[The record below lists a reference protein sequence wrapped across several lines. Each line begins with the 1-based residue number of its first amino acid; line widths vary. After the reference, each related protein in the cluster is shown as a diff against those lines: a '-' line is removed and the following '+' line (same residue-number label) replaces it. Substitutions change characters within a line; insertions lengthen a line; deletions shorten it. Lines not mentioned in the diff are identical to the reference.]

1 MTLIILACVFAVTLA
16 AGIPIA
22 FCLGLA
28 SLTALISIGNPLF
41 LRMVPQMVFQGMSMF
56 SLMAIP
62 FFILAGEIMN
72 KARITQTIIGFANV
86 LVGHIRGALAHVNIV
101 SSIFF
106 AGITGAAVADTAALG
121 TILIPSM
128 VKEGYKEDFSAAVTI
143 SSSIIG
149 PIIPPSIVMV
159 IYGVTMKESIAAL
172 FASGFVPGLL
182 IGLSLMIVSYIIARK
197 KGYGHKPR
205 ASLGEILRQSKN
217 AFIGLM
223 IPIIILGG
231 ILTGVFTPTEAAA
244 VAVAYGVIVG
254 LFVFK
259 TLKLSD
265 FPLMLKRTAI
275 TSSVVLLII
284 GSANIM
290 GWVLAYQRMPELLAK
305 TFLSLTQN
313 PYLILMMINVLLLV
327 VGMFMEI
334 SASIVLLAP
343 ILAPL
348 AQSLGIHPLHF
359 AMIMLI
365 NLNIGLI
372 TPPLGQCIFTVC
384 GITNL
389 KMEQVVKATF
399 PFLMVELGVLVLI
412 TFFPMITKFVP
423 MMLGYIN

>member
-1 MTLIILACVFAVTLA
+1 MTLIILASVFTITLIL
-16 AGIPIA
+16 GIPIA
-22 FCLGLA
+22 FCLGLS
-28 SLTALISIGNPLF
+28 SLAALISIGNPLF
-41 LRMVPQMVFQGMSMF
+41 LRMVPQMIFQGMSMF

-62 FFILAGEIMN
+62 FFILAGELMN
-72 KARITQTIIGFANV
+72 KSEITQTIISFANS

-121 TILIPSM
+121 TILIPAM
-128 VKEGYKEDFSAAVTI
+128 VKEGYEEDFSAAVTI

-172 FASGFVPGLL
+172 FAAGFVPGLM
-182 IGLSLMIVSYIIARK
+182 IGLSLMLVSYIIARIR
-197 KGYGHKPR
+197 GYGRKKR
-205 ASLGEILRQSKN
+205 SSLMQIISEGKKAL
-217 AFIGLM
+217 IGLM
-223 IPIIILGG
+223 TPVIILGG

-244 VAVAYGVIVG
+244 VAVVYSMIVG
-254 LFVFK
+254 LFVFR

-284 GSANIM
+284 GAANIM
-290 GWVLAYQRMPELLAK
+290 GWVLAFQRMPQMLADM
-305 TFLSLTQN
+305 FLSITNN
-313 PYLILMMINVLLLV
+313 PYLILLMINVMLLF

-343 ILAPL
+343 ILSPL
-348 AQSLGIHPLHF
+348 AQSLGIEPLHF
-359 AMIMLI
+359 AMVMLV

-389 KMEQVVKATF
+389 KMEQVVRATF
-399 PFLMVELGVLVLI
+399 PFLLAELVVLVLI
-412 TFFPMITKFVP
+412 TFFPVITNIVP
-423 MMLGYIN
+423 QMLGYVH

>member
-1 MTLIILACVFAVTLA
+1 MTLIILALVFAVTLLM
-16 AGIPIA
+16 GIPIA

-28 SLTALISIGNPLF
+28 SLAALVTIGNPLF
-41 LRMVPQMVFQGMSMF
+41 LRLVPQMVFQGMSMF

-62 FFILAGEIMN
+62 FFIFAGEIMN
-72 KARITQTIIGFANV
+72 KSQITQTIIGFANA
-86 LVGHIRGALAHVNIV
+86 LVGHVRGALAHVNIV

-121 TILIPSM
+121 TILIPAM
-128 VKEGYKEDFSAAVTI
+128 VREGYEEDFSAAVTI
-143 SSSIIG
+143 SSSVIG

-172 FASGFVPGLL
+172 FSAGFVPGLF
-182 IGLSLMIVSYIIARK
+182 IGLALMAVSYVIARR
-197 KGYGHKPR
+197 KGYGRKTR
-205 ASLGEILRQSKN
+205 APLGEILRQGRR
-217 AFIGLM
+217 ALVGLM

-231 ILTGVFTPTEAAA
+231 IITGIFTPTEAAA
-244 VAVAYGVIVG
+244 VAVAYGIVVG

-275 TSSVVLLII
+275 TSAVVLLII
-284 GSANIM
+284 GAANIM
-290 GWVLAYQRMPELLAK
+290 GWVLAFQRMPEMMARM
-305 TFLSLTQN
+305 FLSVTDN
-313 PYLILMMINVLLLV
+313 PYVILLMINLLLLV

-348 AQSLGIHPLHF
+348 AQTLGIAPLHF
-359 AMIMLI
+359 AMVMLV

-389 KMEQVVKATF
+389 KMEQVVRATW
-399 PFLMVELGVLVLI
+399 PFLLAELVVLVLI
-412 TFFPMITKFVP
+412 TFFPIITEIVP
-423 MMLGYIN
+423 RMLGYL

>member
-1 MTLIILACVFAVTLA
+1 MTIAIVTGVFFSTMALGV
-16 AGIPIA
+16 PIA

-28 SLTALISIGNPLF
+28 SLAGLFTLDNPMF
-41 LRMVPQMVFQGMSMF
+41 LRLVPQMVFQGMSMF

-72 KARITQTIIGFANV
+72 KSQITQVLIRFANV

-121 TILIPSM
+121 TILIPAM
-128 VKEGYKEDFSAAVTI
+128 TKEKYEEDFSAAVTI

-182 IGLSLMIVSYIIARK
+182 IGLALMAVSYVFARK
-197 KGYGHKPR
+197 RGYGRRER
-205 ASLGEILRQSKN
+205 AGLREIALEAKN
-217 AFIGLM
+217 ALVGLM

-244 VAVAYGVIVG
+244 VAVVYGIVTG
-254 LFVFK
+254 MFFFR
-259 TLKLSD
+259 TLKWSD

-290 GWVLAYQRMPELLAK
+290 GWLLAYQRIPEMLAEA
-305 TFLSLTQN
+305 FLSVSDN
-313 PYLILMMINVLLLV
+313 PYLLLLLMNVLLLI

-343 ILAPL
+343 ILAPI
-348 AQSLGIHPLHF
+348 AQSAGIHPLHF
-359 AMIMLI
+359 ALIMLV

-384 GITNL
+384 GITRL
-389 KMEQVVKATF
+389 KMEQVVKATL
-399 PFLMVELGVLVLI
+399 PFLLVELAVLLLL
-412 TFFPMITKFVP
+412 TYVP
-423 MMLGYIN
+423 ALTLWVPRMLGYVQ